1 MFGIESGPKNNYIV
15 IGRETI
21 STILSKDSL
30 RVFHVI
36 GDFQRYMNRIS
47 SRQQKIALNHI
58 M

>member
-36 GDFQRYMNRIS
+36 GGFQRI
-47 SRQQKIALNHI
+47 K
-58 M
+58 